1 MKLQVKAATID
12 DVKLVAPLFNAY
24 RIFYNQTSDIDGAID
39 FLQDRIGKKEAV
51 LFIAFLDDEAVGFT
65 QLYPIFSSVSL
76 KRAWLLNDLY
86 VAETARQQGVANA
99 LLNKTKKFGIE
110 NNAGWLLLETAFDNY
125 KAQSVYEKNGWIKQ
139 TDFFYQFTLSS

>member
-1 MKLQVKAATID
+1 MATVDDIKVAA
-12 DVKLVAPLFNAY
+12 VLFNEY
-24 RIFYNQTSDIDGAID
+24 RIFYNQTDDMHGAIN
-39 FLQDRIGKKEAV
+39 FLQERIAKNESTI
-51 LFIAFLDDEAVGFT
+51 FIAFLDDEPVGFT

-86 VAETARQQGVANA
+86 VAETARRQGVANA
-99 LLNKTKKFGIE
+99 LLDKAKEFGTQ

-139 TDFFYQFTLSS
+139 TDSFYRFTLSA

>member
-99 LLNKTKKFGIE
+99 LLNKAKEFGIE

>member
-1 MKLQVKAATID
+1 MATVDDIKVAA
-12 DVKLVAPLFNAY
+12 VLFNEY
-24 RIFYNQTSDIDGAID
+24 RIFYNQTNDMHGAIN
-39 FLQDRIGKKEAV
+39 FLQERIAKNESTI
-51 LFIAFLDDEAVGFT
+51 FIAFLDDEPVGFT

-86 VAETARQQGVANA
+86 VAETARRHGVANA
-99 LLNKTKKFGIE
+99 LLDKAKEFGTQ

-139 TDFFYQFTLSS
+139 TDSFYQFTLSA

>member
-1 MKLQVKAATID
+1 MATVDDIKVAA
-12 DVKLVAPLFNAY
+12 VLFNEY
-24 RIFYNQTSDIDGAID
+24 RIFYNQTNDMVGAIN
-39 FLQDRIGKKEAV
+39 FLQERIAKNESTI
-51 LFIAFLDDEAVGFT
+51 FIAFLDDEPVGFT

-86 VAETARQQGVANA
+86 VAETARRQGVANA
-99 LLNKTKKFGIE
+99 LLDKAKEFGTQ

-139 TDFFYQFTLSS
+139 TDSFYQFTLSA